1 MTLTEGPPQ
10 NAGPGGMG
18 TTERAY
24 IPISFQTLLFFNTKW
39 FSSTPIYLYFEGLFF
54 PRFRPLYTYYLNC
67 PSVKKSF
74 CNSMKSGQV
83 STINLPFI
91 NGQTGKEISDITMK

>member
-1 MTLTEGPPQ
+1 MTLAEGPPQ
-10 NAGPGGMG
+10 NARPSGMG

-24 IPISFQTLLFFNTKW
+24 FPFLFKSHLFFHTKW

-54 PRFRPLYTYYLNC
+54 QRFRPLYTYYLNC

-74 CNSMKSGQV
+74 CNSMKSGQE
-83 STINLPFI
+83 SRAPL
-91 NGQTGKEISDITMK
+91 ISHF